1 MIDVGPVRSW
11 LEGAVQK
18 QMPSPEQDD
27 MMNGAQ
33 SKAPAEVILP
43 LRAVTIVTVAGIVM
57 AASAAGQ
64 DAAPTTGPADA
75 APVATSAPATAEAP
89 GPMPVQGRWRRLADM
104 PVGVFDAAVSRCDD
118 RLVITGGFDAEF
130 QSVNTIQILD
140 LNEMSWR
147 TGPPMRLPRT
157 FHTQT
162 TLADGRILVAGGLVG
177 RVRDRL
183 RETASC
189 ELIDLEAGTSRP
201 IAPLHRTISDHTAHR
216 LDNEW
221 VVVIGGLWAQA
232 YDPVLDKWVRRV
244 QLGERRRAHASCLL
258 DEGRVLIVGGLGRS
272 TIEIVDVEQRT
283 SRTLAVEL
291 PQPLDDLCAVRLS
304 DGRIWIAGGQDTRT
318 GQTTDRSY
326 FLTLDPLT
334 LSAGPDLGI
343 DGGCADHFMVQL
355 GRHVLVG
362 GGEAQQTAERE
373 LSAARLLDVDGD
385 ALLTMPDMHIAH
397 DDALAWALDPQRALV
412 IGGFRMQPDV
422 VDRPRA
428 EPVVELFT
436 LEDQP

>member
-1 MIDVGPVRSW
+1 MNGVRS
-11 LEGAVQK
+11 E
-18 QMPSPEQDD
+18 
-27 MMNGAQ
+27 
-33 SKAPAEVILP
+33 APVEVVLSA
-43 LRAVTIVTVAGIVM
+43 RAVTIVTVVGIVM
-57 AASAAGQ
+57 AVSAAGQ
-64 DAAPTTGPADA
+64 DVAPVTDPADT
-75 APVATSAPATAEAP
+75 APVPTSVPATAEAP
-89 GPMPVQGRWRRLADM
+89 GPLPVQGRWRRLADM
-104 PVGVFDAAVSRCDD
+104 PTGVFDAAISRCED

-130 QSVNTIQILD
+130 QSVNKIQILD
-140 LNEMSWR
+140 LNTLSWR

-162 TLADGRILVAGGLVG
+162 TLADGRILITGGLVG
-177 RVRDRL
+177 RVRDQL

-189 ELIDLEAGTSRP
+189 EMIDLEAGTSTP
-201 IAPLHRTISDHTAHR
+201 VAPLHRTISDHTAHR
-216 LDNEW
+216 LPNGW

-232 YDPVLDKWVRRV
+232 YDPLLDKWVRRV

-272 TIEIVDVEQRT
+272 TIEVVDVEQRT

-291 PQPLDDLCAVRLS
+291 PQPLDDLCATSLGE
-304 DGRIWIAGGQDTRT
+304 GRIWIAGGQITRT

-326 FLTLDPLT
+326 FLTLDPPT
-334 LSAGPDLGI
+334 LAAGPDLGI

-373 LSAARLLDVDGD
+373 LAATRLLDTRTD
-385 ALLTMPDMHIAH
+385 ALLAMPDMHIAH

-422 VDRPRA
+422 VARPRA